1 MEKKLEIASKANL
14 VKIGLGFFIILC
26 IVVVLARY
34 LINDEFRNMVD
45 TKILKKEIMENT
57 SNIIEINS
65 DGNPAI
71 YAYDKYITVFTKNKL
86 NFYNQDANLVGEL
99 DINITTPFIT
109 SNGKYLALAE
119 KAGNKLHLISDTGM
133 KWEKEVDGE
142 IYRVSINKNGY
153 VSVLLKNATYKSIVV
168 VYDINGT
175 ELFKTYL
182 ATSYAICSEISENNK
197 YLAIGQIDY
206 SGTLVKS
213 VVKLIE
219 IDAVKE
225 HKENSIVYTY
235 ESESS
240 KILNNIK
247 FNTKNEVICMFDS
260 YIQKVTAL
268 SDERLYDINKDDIF
282 IDINL
287 VSDIVIVEKETSG
300 LFSYQYQINIKN
312 TVGKSDNLYILN
324 NDVPKRLKVTP
335 NLICMNLA
343 NEVRVINASGWLLK
357 RYTTKSEIQ
366 DIVVSDSIMGIVYN
380 NKIEVINL

>member
-1 MEKKLEIASKANL
+1 MLKL
-14 VKIGLGFFIILC
+14 
-26 IVVVLARY
+26 
-34 LINDEFRNMVD
+34 
-45 TKILKKEIMENT
+45 
-57 SNIIEINS
+57 
-65 DGNPAI
+65 
-71 YAYDKYITVFTKNKL
+71 
-86 NFYNQDANLVGEL
+86 
-99 DINITTPFIT
+99 
-109 SNGKYLALAE
+109 
-119 KAGNKLHLISDTGM
+119 
-133 KWEKEVDGE
+133 
-142 IYRVSINKNGY
+142 
-153 VSVLLKNATYKSIVV
+153 
-168 VYDINGT
+168 
-175 ELFKTYL
+175 
-182 ATSYAICSEISENNK
+182 
-197 YLAIGQIDY
+197 
-206 SGTLVKS
+206 
-213 VVKLIE
+213 
-219 IDAVKE
+219 
-225 HKENSIVYTY
+225 
-235 ESESS
+235 

-260 YIQKVTAL
+260 YIQKVTAV

>member
-1 MEKKLEIASKANL
+1 MEKKLEIASKTNL
-14 VKIGLGFFIILC
+14 VKIGLCFLIILC
-26 IVVVLARY
+26 VVFVLARY

-65 DGNPAI
+65 DGNPSI

-99 DINITTPFIT
+99 DINITTPYIT
-109 SNGKYLALAE
+109 SHEKYLALAE
-119 KAGNKLHLISDTGM
+119 KAGNKLYLISDTGM
-133 KWEKEVDGE
+133 KWEKEVDGQ

-182 ATSYAICSEISENNK
+182 ATSYAIGSEISENNK

-225 HKENSIVYTY
+225 HKEDSIVYTY

-260 YIQKVTAL
+260 YIQKVTAV
-268 SDERLYDINKDDIF
+268 SDERLYDIKKDDIF

-287 VSDIVIVEKETSG
+287 VSDIVIIEKETSG

>member
-1 MEKKLEIASKANL
+1 MEKKLEIASKTNL
-14 VKIGLGFFIILC
+14 IKIDLCFLIILC
-26 IVVVLARY
+26 VVFVLARY

-45 TKILKKEIMENT
+45 TKILKKEITENT
-57 SNIIEINS
+57 SNVIEINS
-65 DGNPAI
+65 DENPSI

-99 DINITTPFIT
+99 DINITTPYIT
-109 SNGKYLALAE
+109 SNEKYLALAE
-119 KAGNKLHLISDTGM
+119 KTGNKLYLISDTGM
-133 KWEKEVDGE
+133 KWEKEVDGQ

-182 ATSYAICSEISENNK
+182 ATSYAICSEISENNR

-240 KILNNIK
+240 KILNNLK

-268 SDERLYDINKDDIF
+268 SDERLYDISKDDIF

-312 TVGKSDNLYILN
+312 TVGKSDNLYILD
-324 NDVPKRLKVTP
+324 NDVPKRLKVTQ

-343 NEVRVINASGWLLK
+343 NEVRIINASGWLLK